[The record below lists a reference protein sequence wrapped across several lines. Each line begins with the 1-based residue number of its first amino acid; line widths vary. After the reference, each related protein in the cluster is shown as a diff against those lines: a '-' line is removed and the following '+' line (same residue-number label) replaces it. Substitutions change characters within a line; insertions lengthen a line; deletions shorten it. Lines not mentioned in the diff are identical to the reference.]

1 MFILLLQYT
10 TTYVHYTTAIQ
21 LTNTS
26 KQNSNSNS
34 KLLIKI
40 DSDNCNNI
48 TAIENKT
55 KIRYSI
61 WIHL

>member
-10 TTYVHYTTAIQ
+10 TTYVHYTTSIQ

-26 KQNSNSNS
+26 KLNSNSNLNS
-34 KLLIKI
+34 KLLIKM
-40 DSDNCNNI
+40 DSDNYNNI

-55 KIRYSI
+55 KLR
-61 WIHL
+61 